1 MVRKLGLSDGADDGL
16 PQKSGKGLWRGSI
29 RSGLAWDYVFALAR
43 RAGPGSPVRMIP
55 EALPAPAIVHRG
67 DRHLRTQLDAVPA
80 VPCPCGQARRGFAV
94 PGNELATI
102 HLVDISA
109 DARTHYHRRM
119 TEIYLILEGEGFIEL
134 DGERVP
140 ARPMLSVMIQPGCR
154 HRLVGRFR
162 IVNVAIPAFDPADEW
177 FD

>member
-1 MVRKLGLSDGADDGL
+1 MVRKLELSDGLTMVL
-16 PQKSGKGLWRGSI
+16 PQKSGKGLWRGTI
-29 RSGLAWDYVFALAR
+29 RSGEQWDYVFALAHS
-43 RAGPGSPVRMIP
+43 AFPSFPLRMIP
-55 EALPAPAIVHRG
+55 EPLSATVSVHRG
-67 DRHLRTQLDAVPA
+67 ARHMRTQLDEVPA

-94 PGNELATI
+94 PGNDLATI